1 MKARLTDGSIVD
13 LPRDCDCLTHDG
25 PHWLYMDTHTKQR
38 LQVDYVEPITAV
50 VELGA
55 AATSSQVYHAM
66 ALAHQYAELQLV
78 RLGELRRN
86 MERLGIVELL
96 RSEP

>member
-25 PHWLYMDTHTKQR
+25 PHWLHIDTYTKQR
-38 LQVDYVEPITAV
+38 SQADYVEPITTV

-55 AATSSQVYHAM
+55 AATSNQVYHAM
-66 ALAHQYAELQLV
+66 ALAHRYAELQLV

-86 MERLGIVELL
+86 MERLGVIELI
-96 RSEP
+96 RE